1 MRKHQLRTKKHKL
14 RKKKSRNVLRYA
26 SCGEKYLFQ
35 QPITTEQI
43 NNWTPLLCSVSDP
56 RNCGPT
62 ALKFLFPEMGE
73 EKIQFLSF
81 KTEKRGATLEE
92 FSQFMYDQ
100 TKHLDLY
107 THVNSLVSLDILDF
121 FRKTLNAGN
130 ITVIGLENN
139 TRYPPI
145 KHITTIAKDF
155 KNDIYLFDGQ
165 TNTGYMNEQIIQYI
179 NSVNYN
185 IMYIWCSKHK
195 RKRKRSSPTP
205 KGKYTM
211 KKRRIGSLDASL

>member
-1 MRKHQLRTKKHKL
+1 MRKNLLRTKKQKL
-14 RKKKSRNVLRYA
+14 RRKKSRYLSRYA

-43 NNWTPLLCSVSDP
+43 NNWKPLLCSVSDP

-92 FSQFMYDQ
+92 FNQIMYDQ
-100 TKHLDLY
+100 TKHLDLS
-107 THVNSLVSLDILDF
+107 THVNSLLSLNILDF

-139 TRYPPI
+139 TRYPPV

-165 TNTGYMNEQIIQYI
+165 TPQACFQKPDLEA
-179 NSVNYN
+179 VNY
-185 IMYIWCSKHK
+185 H
-195 RKRKRSSPTP
+195 
-205 KGKYTM
+205 
-211 KKRRIGSLDASL
+211 